1 MALTVAGFIANGS
14 AAAQQESSETRSAD
28 AAGQAVALGEEV
40 ACRALL
46 RLPNLTIL
54 SADIIE
60 ANGRTP
66 RYCHVTGLI
75 SPGIH
80 WHAQLPLPANWNG
93 ALLNIGNGGKAGN
106 LVYDNE
112 HLAQGYAVA
121 NSNTGH
127 DNGSE
132 PYSSFAFA
140 NEQALIDFAF
150 RAVHVTA
157 NASKTLV
164 KAYYGKPQRYAY
176 WQGCSQGG
184 RQGMM
189 EAQRFPDDFD
199 GIAVSA
205 PVFSYERLNI
215 EDVWSLQLL
224 MKDHFAGNLAY
235 DAAGDG
241 TYRSLAKMDMLR
253 KAVLDK
259 CDAKDGIKDG
269 VVSDPEDC
277 DFNPDIDL
285 AQKMCP
291 GDKNADTC
299 FTKRQVETIKKLYA
313 GPHDSKG
320 VPVFNGLAY
329 GSEFSWPENVIPHAG
344 NNLTPS
350 HLIYEA
356 DHVDFLFFEQSPGI
370 GPPNITDLAVP
381 LDKKAPFPE
390 YAWWEFNID
399 DLTAGKGDSKSKLLD
414 ATYPDLTRFLN
425 RHNGK
430 LIFYQGWGDGNA
442 YPGAIIDYY
451 KKMVKTT
458 FNGDYVAAA
467 DKTRLF
473 MAPGMGHCGGGPGPN
488 EWDKLAP
495 LARWV
500 ETGKAPDYLI
510 ASHRSDARNGVPAD
524 APVDNERK
532 LCPYPQQAVYQGPV
546 GGENDRRNWVADNFV
561 CKAK

>member
-1 MALTVAGFIANGS
+1 MRARMQLPLRITVLVIAMIASALNS
-14 AAAQQESSETRSAD
+14 
-28 AAGQAVALGEEV
+28 AGQAAPVGEEG

-54 SADIIE
+54 SAEIIE

-80 WHAQLPLPANWNG
+80 WHAQLPLPVNWNG

-132 PYSSFAFA
+132 PYASFAFA
-140 NEQALIDFAF
+140 NEQGLIDFAY
-150 RAVHVTA
+150 RAVHVTS

-164 KAYYGKPQRYAY
+164 KAYYGKPQRYTY

-184 RQGMM
+184 RQGMI

-199 GIAVSA
+199 GIAVTA

-215 EDVWSLQLL
+215 EDIWSLQLL

-235 DAAGDG
+235 DVAGDG
-241 TYRSLAKMDMLR
+241 TYKSLTKLNMLR

-277 DFNPDIDL
+277 DFNPDVDL
-285 AQKMCP
+285 ADKMCP

-299 FTKRQVETIKKLYA
+299 FTKTQVETIKKLYA

-320 VPVFNGLAY
+320 VRIFNGLAY
-329 GSEFSWPENVIPHAG
+329 GSEFSWPENVIPYGG
-344 NNLTPS
+344 NDLTPS
-350 HLIYEA
+350 HLIYEV
-356 DHVDFLFFEQSPGI
+356 DHVNFLFFERSPGVA
-370 GPPNITDLAVP
+370 PPNTKDLSSP

-399 DLTAGKGDSKSKLLD
+399 DVAAGKGDSKSKLLD

-451 KKMVKTT
+451 KEMVTAT
-458 FNGDYVAAA
+458 FNGDYAAA
-467 DKTRLF
+467 ANKTRLF

-500 ETGKAPDYLI
+500 ETGKAPDYVV
-510 ASHRSDARNGVPAD
+510 AAHRSDARNGVSAD
-524 APVDNERK
+524 AAVDNERK

-546 GGENDRRNWVADNFV
+546 GGQNDRRNWVAANFV